1 MKKFEDYSYE
11 ELLELKKKLK
21 GSTIAIEA
29 ASFLGGIYIAPELA
43 VFLLSF
49 LPYLFLKDNLE
60 TKIVQKDHD
69 IVAIKEI
76 YEEYIKSLINLA
88 SDMNVKNPLD
98 IYFMIYFM
106 YDYSIFSY
114 DKLDHYEVNSY
125 LIEKEIMG
133 PIALNGHGV
142 CRHISVLLQKVYS
155 MMGYESDVCLGF
167 FNILESQEQKEQI
180 MKIMEA
186 LSLFKLSSGMREKI
200 VKIIST
206 ANIRDEH
213 MKKITSLGSIR
224 EGNHLISR
232 ANFNGA
238 TLMLDVYNGEIY
250 TQVTRDLFLP
260 KDCGFSK
267 ILRDERDVCFMPYIK
282 QNNHICDEFGIQKIS
297 ENYDYSESLFDKEI
311 KLARRNYG
319 CIEAVDTYKNFHKT
333 HLNELYELESHLQKV
348 LRKKY

>member
-1 MKKFEDYSYE
+1 MKKIDDYSYE

-21 GSTIAIEA
+21 ESTIAIEG
-29 ASFLGGIYIAPELA
+29 ASLLGGIYIAPELA

-76 YEEYIKSLINLA
+76 YEEYIKSLINLT

-98 IYFMIYFM
+98 IYFLVYYM
-106 YDYSIFSY
+106 YDNGIFSY
-114 DKLDHYEVNSY
+114 DKLDHYEIRSY

-133 PIALNGHGV
+133 PLALNGHGV
-142 CRHISVLLQKVYS
+142 CRHISMLLQKLYY

-167 FNILESQEQKEQI
+167 LNIMESKEQQE
-180 MKIMEA
+180 KITKTMEA
-186 LSLFKLSSGMREKI
+186 VSSFELSNSVREKV
-200 VKIIST
+200 VKCVSA
-206 ANIRDEH
+206 ANIKSEY
-213 MKKITSLGSIR
+213 MKKSTSLVNIR
-224 EGNHLISR
+224 EGNHLITR
-232 ANFNGA
+232 TNFNGSTIMFDA
-238 TLMLDVYNGEIY
+238 QNGEIY

-267 ILRDERDVCFMPYIK
+267 LLRDERDVCFMPYIK

-297 ENYDYSESLFDKEI
+297 ENYDYQESLFDKEI

>member
-1 MKKFEDYSYE
+1 MKKIDDYSYE
-11 ELLELKKKLK
+11 ELLELKKKIV
-21 GSTIAIEA
+21 GSTIAMEG
-29 ASFLGGIYIAPELA
+29 ASLLGGIYIAPELA

-49 LPYLFLKDNLE
+49 LPYIFLKDDLE
-60 TKIVQKDHD
+60 SKIVQKDHD

-106 YDYSIFSY
+106 YDYGMFSY

-142 CRHISVLLQKVYS
+142 CRHISMLLQKVYS
-155 MMGYESDVCLGF
+155 MMGYESDTCLGF

-180 MKIMEA
+180 MKIMEV
-186 LSLFKLSSGMREKI
+186 LSSFKLPSGIREKI
-200 VKIIST
+200 VKVVSA
-206 ANIRDEH
+206 ANIRGEY
-213 MKKITSLGSIR
+213 MKNNTSLGSIR
-224 EGNHLISR
+224 EGNHLITR

-238 TLMLDVYNGEIY
+238 TLMLDVCNGEIY
-250 TQVTRDLFLP
+250 TQATRDLFLP

-267 ILRDERDVCFMPYIK
+267 ILRDDRIISFMPYQKNFISDK
-282 QNNHICDEFGIQKIS
+282 LGVQKIN
-297 ENYDYSESLFDKEI
+297 ENYDYPESLFDKEI
-311 KLARRNYG
+311 KFARRNYSS
-319 CIEAVDTYKNFHKT
+319 IKSLDAYKQFHKT
-333 HLNELYELESHLQKV
+333 HLNELNELESHLQNTLK
-348 LRKKY
+348 KKYK